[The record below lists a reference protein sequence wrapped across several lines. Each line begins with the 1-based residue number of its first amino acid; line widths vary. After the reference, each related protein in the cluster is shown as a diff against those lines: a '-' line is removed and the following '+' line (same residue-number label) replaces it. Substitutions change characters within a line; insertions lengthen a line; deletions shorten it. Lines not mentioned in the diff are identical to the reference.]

1 MAGRLAPVREA
12 CRPTRRSRLAKFWA
26 HDGGHRVLHAAHHLH
41 GGMGVDRDYPL
52 HRYNFNITQWG
63 VLMGTGTPTL
73 ARLGKVL
80 AG

>member
-1 MAGRLAPVREA
+1 
-12 CRPTRRSRLAKFWA
+12 
-26 HDGGHRVLHAAHHLH
+26 
-41 GGMGVDRDYPL
+41 MGVDRDYPL